1 MDCRSAQ
8 KLSDQYLAGTL
19 PTDLMPEYLRH
30 IRSCPDCLDNLR
42 TDYSITKAID
52 QINHDQ
58 DFSTDYNRDLMQ
70 MLERSRVSILRR
82 IRIMIL
88 KRAVVIAVLVAIA
101 VFLATRTPEKMKYY
115 LPAGGTESVR
125 LYYYGIEDRY
135 DPVNCTIRERNN
147 EVLDIL
153 REEKRNE
160 DVK

>member
-1 MDCRSAQ
+1 M
-8 KLSDQYLAGTL
+8 KGIVNGTTNYIL
-19 PTDLMPEYLRH
+19 TRMAAEGASY
-30 IRSCPDCLDNLR
+30 
-42 TDYSITKAID
+42 
-52 QINHDQ
+52 
-58 DFSTDYNRDLMQ
+58 
-70 MLERSRVSILRR
+70 VLRR